1 MLKARIELYRFGLFG
16 AQIGDLALLEGVCL
30 KQVEQLPRCSFG
42 RLQLALLFELDEPAH
57 LREVHFRGSAD
68 LPLHI
73 CINHTRCDGVNLH
86 RVRLVHLLDA
96 HAARQ
101 HIEPGFGG
109 AVGTPAGV
117 GLLPRAR
124 GDAHDPLHDRPR
136 LREPNEA
143 VRQQRGRD
151 EIDLQAALQ
160 VVRICSADRRHRLEQ
175 ASIVDERD
183 GIRSIHRAEDSLHER
198 IQALRV
204 RQVVSVEGKYT
215 FRAQRLLAQ
224 SFTVAAGNAVNR
236 SSLLQ

>member
-1 MLKARIELYRFGLFG
+1 MVKVRIELYRFGLFG
-16 AQIGDLALLEGVCL
+16 AQIGDLALRESICL
-30 KQVEQLPRCSFG
+30 QQVEQLPRCSFG
-42 RLQLALLFELDEPAH
+42 RLQLALLFELDEPAY
-57 LREVHFRGSAD
+57 LREVLFGCSAD
-68 LPLHI
+68 LPLHLRV
-73 CINHTRCDGVNLH
+73 NHTRCDGVNLH

-109 AVGTPAGV
+109 AVGTPAGI

-124 GDAHDPLHDRPR
+124 GDDSDPLHDRPR

-160 VVRICSADRRHRLEQ
+160 VVMPCSADQRHRLEH

-204 RQVVSVEGKYT
+204 RQVVSVEGKCT
-215 FRAQRLLAQ
+215 FCAQRLLAQ
-224 SFTVAAGNAVNR
+224 SFTIAAGNAVNR
-236 SSLLQ
+236 CSLL